1 MKSIW
6 FVFLAF
12 PLVLVALLAPASEA
26 QSRDSLGR
34 GGSEPFGGGVDAKMP
49 DGRSRTL
56 LTLKSDAEKS
66 SEDMA
71 KVVELAKELQE
82 EIETNQFHTVDLG
95 SVRKAEEIIRLVRRV
110 KGRLSRS
117 Q

>member
-1 MKSIW
+1 M
-6 FVFLAF
+6 
-12 PLVLVALLAPASEA
+12 
-26 QSRDSLGR
+26 GR
-34 GGSEPFGGGVDAKMP
+34 GRSEPFGRGVDPTMP

-56 LTLKSDAEKS
+56 LTLKNDVEKS

-71 KVVELAKELQE
+71 RVVELAKELQE
-82 EIETNQFHTVDLG
+82 EIEKNRFHTVDLG